1 MTVLKRVHIKYI
13 TLLKDVVRCPW
24 SNASRHIPLKNL
36 LGGGVVT
43 KCSGDPS
50 DTLLLHGLITPPSP
64 RLFDKPCS
72 LRVEINVICMPRS
85 AFITSYVCWMFL
97 LVSSLLCTK
106 NFKRETGVKT
116 SWRCA
121 VLIDVNSGIQRPESN
136 KTCDR
141 HLAPTRL

>member
-50 DTLLLHGLITPPSP
+50 DTLLLHGLITPPSL
-64 RLFDKPCS
+64 RLFDK
-72 LRVEINVICMPRS
+72 
-85 AFITSYVCWMFL
+85 
-97 LVSSLLCTK
+97 SLLHKGGDQFNMCFHYELCVLDVSPGVLLCSK
-106 NFKRETGVKT
+106 NLKEESKFPDVAQFSLT
-116 SWRCA
+116 STAASKNRK
-121 VLIDVNSGIQRPESN
+121 VSN
-136 KTCDR
+136 KPATAIWLQLVFR
-141 HLAPTRL
+141 PFEIL